1 MKKSLLAIAALA
13 IAMTASAATTMET
26 STRSFTPTNA
36 KVNVNSFRSNSPFA
50 QKAKKVRAKVSSASE
65 LAGTYIET
73 NVPVTSDSYYSAGT
87 TTVTATG
94 DSITFKNFAG
104 ISDNYVFDVKA
115 KVDAANGTFTIPSG
129 TNLYKG
135 GDSYGDCK
143 MYCISIDDQGNV
155 TKTTDP
161 IQGVIQDDGSM
172 VITSMWACFIVT
184 GQYAG
189 YYFGDLMFQGNFFN
203 KPNARMTYN
212 QTGKGAKNV
221 MLYVEQT
228 DSAVMLSNYADFGCV
243 VTLTKN
249 ADSTVVIPKQYVLD
263 QGDTYGTF
271 FTIGYTAA
279 GDTTANITGTG
290 AGHPAQIN
298 LTSAWTLL
306 STTGYWIN
314 KCTDTK
320 IFFADENGNV
330 STTTFFTYP
339 HELTGVKDVT
349 AEKVVAGKHYVN
361 LQGQVS
367 NEPFEGVNIV
377 VTRYSDG
384 SQSATKM
391 LK

>member
-13 IAMTASAATTMET
+13 IALTASAATTMET
-26 STRSFTPTNA
+26 STRSYTPTNA
-36 KVNVNSFRSNSPFA
+36 KVNVNSLRSNSLFA
-50 QKAKKVRAKVSSASE
+50 KKAKKVRAKVSSASD

-73 NVPVTSDSYYSAGT
+73 NIPMEGFYSAGT

-104 ISDNYVFDVKA
+104 ISDDYSFDVKA
-115 KVDAANGTFTIPSG
+115 KVDVANGTFTIPSG
-129 TNLYKG
+129 TKLYKSG
-135 GDSYGDCK
+135 SSYGDCP
-143 MYCISIDDQGNV
+143 MYCISVDDQGKV
-155 TKTTDP
+155 SKTTDP
-161 IQGVIQDDGSM
+161 IQGVIKDDGSM
-172 VITSMWACFIVT
+172 VITSPWACFIVT

-189 YYFGDLMFQGNFFN
+189 YYFGDLMFQSNFFN

-212 QTGKGAKNV
+212 QTGKGAQNV

-228 DSAVMLSNYADFGCV
+228 DSAVMLSNFADFGCV
-243 VTLTKN
+243 VGLAKN
-249 ADSTVVIPKQYVLD
+249 ADSTVVIPKQNVLE
-263 QGDTYGTF
+263 QGDKYGTF
-271 FTIGYTAA
+271 FTIGYDAA
-279 GDTTANITGTG
+279 GEDTISNINGTG

-298 LTSAWTLL
+298 LTNTWTLL

-314 KCTDTK
+314 KCSDTK

-330 STTTFFTYP
+330 STDTFFTYP

-349 AEKVVAGKHYVN
+349 AQKVVAGKHYVN

-377 VTRYSDG
+377 VTRYTDG

>member
-73 NVPVTSDSYYSAGT
+73 NIPVTSDSYYSAGT

-104 ISDNYVFDVKA
+104 ISDTYSFDVKA

-129 TNLYKG
+129 SNLYKSS
-135 GDSYGDCK
+135 SYGNCQ
-143 MYCISIDDQGNV
+143 MYCISIDDQGTV

-189 YYFGDLMFQGNFFN
+189 YYFSDLMFQGNFFN

-228 DSAVMLSNYADFGCV
+228 DSAVMLSNFADFGCV
-243 VTLTKN
+243 VSLEKN

-263 QGDTYGTF
+263 QGDTYGIF
-271 FTIGYTAA
+271 FTIGYNAA

-298 LTSAWTLL
+298 LTNAWTLL

-320 IFFADENGNV
+320 IFFSDENGGV
-330 STTTFFTYP
+330 STTAFFTYP

>member
-1 MKKSLLAIAALA
+1 
-13 IAMTASAATTMET
+13 MET
-26 STRSFTPTNA
+26 STRSYTPTNA
-36 KVNVNSFRSNSPFA
+36 KVNVNSLRSNSLFA
-50 QKAKKVRAKVSSASE
+50 KKAKKVRAKVSSASD

-73 NVPVTSDSYYSAGT
+73 NIPMEGFYSAST

-104 ISDNYVFDVKA
+104 ISDNYSFDVKA
-115 KVDAANGTFTIPSG
+115 KVDVANGTFTIPSG
-129 TNLYKG
+129 TKLYKG
-135 GDSYGDCK
+135 GSSYGDCP
-143 MYCISIDDQGNV
+143 MYCISVDDKGKV

-161 IQGVIQDDGSM
+161 IQGVIKDDGSM
-172 VITSMWACFIVT
+172 VITSPWACFIVT
-184 GQYAG
+184 GQHAG
-189 YYFGDLMFQGNFFN
+189 YYFGDLMFQSNFFN

-212 QTGKGAKNV
+212 QTRKGAQNV

-228 DSAVMLSNYADFGCV
+228 DSAVILSNFADFGCV
-243 VTLTKN
+243 VGLIKN
-249 ADSTVVIPKQYVLD
+249 ADSTVVIPKQNVLD
-263 QGDTYGTF
+263 QGEQYGTF
-271 FTIGYTAA
+271 FTIGYDAA
-279 GDTTANITGTG
+279 GEDTISNINGTG

-298 LTSAWTLL
+298 LTNTWTIL

-314 KCTDTK
+314 KCSDTK
-320 IFFADENGNV
+320 IFFADANGGV
-330 STTTFFTYP
+330 STDTFFTYP

-349 AEKVVAGKHYVN
+349 AQKVVAGKHYVN

-377 VTRYSDG
+377 VTRYTDG

>member
-13 IAMTASAATTMET
+13 IALTASAATTMET
-26 STRSFTPTNA
+26 STRSYTPTNA
-36 KVNVNSFRSNSPFA
+36 KVNVNSLRSNSLFA
-50 QKAKKVRAKVSSASE
+50 KKAKKVRAKVSSASD

-73 NVPVTSDSYYSAGT
+73 NIPVTSDSYYSAGT

-104 ISDNYVFDVKA
+104 ISDTYSFDVKA

-129 TNLYKG
+129 SNLYKSS
-135 GDSYGDCK
+135 SYGNCQ
-143 MYCISIDDQGNV
+143 MYCISVDDQGKV
-155 TKTTDP
+155 SKTTDP
-161 IQGVIQDDGSM
+161 IQGVINDDGSM
-172 VITSMWACFIVT
+172 VITSPWACFIVT

-189 YYFGDLMFQGNFFN
+189 YYFSDLMFQGNFFN

-228 DSAVMLSNYADFGCV
+228 DSAVMLSNFADFGCV
-243 VTLTKN
+243 VSLAKN

-263 QGDTYGTF
+263 QGDTYGIF
-271 FTIGYTAA
+271 FTIGYNAA

-298 LTSAWTLL
+298 LTNAWTLL

-320 IFFADENGNV
+320 IFFSDENGGV
-330 STTTFFTYP
+330 STTAFFTYP

>member
-13 IAMTASAATTMET
+13 IALTASAATTMET
-26 STRSFTPTNA
+26 STRSYTPTNA
-36 KVNVNSFRSNSPFA
+36 KVNVNSLRSNSLFA
-50 QKAKKVRAKVSSASE
+50 KKAKKVRAKVSSASD

-73 NVPVTSDSYYSAGT
+73 NIPMEGFYSAGT
-87 TTVTATG
+87 STVTATG

-104 ISDNYVFDVKA
+104 ISDDYSFDVKA
-115 KVDAANGTFTIPSG
+115 KVDVANGTFTIPSG
-129 TNLYKG
+129 TKLYKSG
-135 GDSYGDCK
+135 SSYGDCP
-143 MYCISIDDQGNV
+143 MYCISVDDQGKV
-155 TKTTDP
+155 SKTTDP
-161 IQGVIQDDGSM
+161 IQGVINDDGSM
-172 VITSMWACFIVT
+172 VITSPWACFIVT

-189 YYFGDLMFQGNFFN
+189 YYFGDLMFQSNFFN

-212 QTGKGAKNV
+212 QTGKGAQNV

-228 DSAVMLSNYADFGCV
+228 DSAVMLSNFADFGCV
-243 VTLTKN
+243 VGLAKN
-249 ADSTVVIPKQYVLD
+249 ADSTVVIPKQNVLE
-263 QGDTYGTF
+263 QGDKYGTF
-271 FTIGYTAA
+271 FTIGYDAA
-279 GDTTANITGTG
+279 GEDTISNINGTG

-298 LTSAWTLL
+298 LTNTWTIL

-314 KCTDTK
+314 KCSDTK
-320 IFFADENGNV
+320 IFFADANGGV
-330 STTTFFTYP
+330 STDTFFTYP

-349 AEKVVAGKHYVN
+349 AQKVVAGKHYVN

-377 VTRYSDG
+377 VTRYTDG